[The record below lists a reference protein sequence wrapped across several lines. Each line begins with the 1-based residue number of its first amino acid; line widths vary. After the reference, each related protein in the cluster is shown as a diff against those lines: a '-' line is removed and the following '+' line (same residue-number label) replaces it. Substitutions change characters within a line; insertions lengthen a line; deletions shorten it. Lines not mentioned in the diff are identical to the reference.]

1 MDGTGSRK
9 DISPRQGEVR
19 ILIAGAGG
27 QGILLLGRVLAQALL
42 SRGREVSWLPSYGAE
57 VRGGTCKC
65 MLVTS
70 PDEISSPYVFH
81 PDYLLVMNEPSYR
94 KYTPTLDSRGTVFY
108 NRTLIP
114 QEILDVKVSNIAV
127 AATEIALDCG
137 EIRTANM
144 VMLGAFAK
152 YSGIVELESLMQAFP
167 LFIRRK
173 EILELDR
180 EAIRRGYE
188 SF

>member
-1 MDGTGSRK
+1 MDRTKSYK
-9 DISPRQGEVR
+9 NISPRQGEVK

-42 SRGREVSWLPSYGAE
+42 SDGKEVSWLPSYGAE

-70 PDEISSPYVFH
+70 DEEISSPYVFH
-81 PDYLLVMNEPSYR
+81 PDYLLVMNEPSYK
-94 KYTPTLDSRGTVFY
+94 KYVPALAPEGIVFY

-114 QEILDVKVSNIAV
+114 QDILDADISNIAV
-127 AATEIALDCG
+127 AATDIALDCG
-137 EIRTANM
+137 EIKTANM
-144 VMLGAFAK
+144 VMLGAFARH
-152 YSGIVELESLMQAFP
+152 SGIVELEGLSEAFP
-167 LFIRRK
+167 LFIRRR

-188 SF
+188 YF